1 MRFTLWILLLCCF
14 RNADAQKI
22 LEIDISHFNK
32 FKKVQLFNNS
42 YIEYKLKGE
51 HTYRIDKMV
60 AINDSMI
67 VFKNDS
73 TIFISQIK
81 SIKLRN
87 ASILAKLFGSFF
99 LIGGTGFILL
109 DTFNNITNGQAKII
123 DERAVVA
130 SASLIAASLII
141 KQFTIKRIRINKHHS
156 LRVLDINYQSLNK

>member
-1 MRFTLWILLLCCF
+1 MRFALLILLLGCF
-14 RNADAQKI
+14 RNSVAQKI

-42 YIEYKLKGE
+42 YLEYKLKGE
-51 HTYRIDKMV
+51 HIYRIDKMV

-87 ASILAKLFGSFF
+87 ASALAKLFGSFF
-99 LIGGTGFILL
+99 LVGGTVFVLL
-109 DTFNNITNGQAKII
+109 DTFNNIINRQPKII
-123 DERAVVA
+123 DERAVIA

-141 KQFTIKRIRINKHHS
+141 KQLTIKRIRINTHHS
-156 LRVLDINYQSLNK
+156 LRVLDIDYQNLKN

>member
-1 MRFTLWILLLCCF
+1 MRFTLWIMLLCCF

-51 HTYRIDKMV
+51 HTYRIDKIV

-87 ASILAKLFGSFF
+87 ASALAKLFGSFF
-99 LIGGTGFILL
+99 
-109 DTFNNITNGQAKII
+109 
-123 DERAVVA
+123 
-130 SASLIAASLII
+130 
-141 KQFTIKRIRINKHHS
+141 
-156 LRVLDINYQSLNK
+156 

>member
-1 MRFTLWILLLCCF
+1 MRFSLLILLLCCF
-14 RNADAQKI
+14 KNSVAQKI

-42 YIEYKLKGE
+42 YLEYKLKGE

-73 TIFISQIK
+73 TIFITQIK

-87 ASILAKLFGSFF
+87 ASVLAKLFGSFF

-123 DERAVVA
+123 DERAVIA

-141 KQFTIKRIRINKHHS
+141 KQFTIKRIRINKHHA
-156 LRVLDINYQSLNK
+156 LRVLDINYQTLNH

>member
-1 MRFTLWILLLCCF
+1 MRFALLIMLLCCF
-14 RNADAQKI
+14 RNTDAQKI

-42 YIEYKLKGE
+42 YLEYKLKGE

-60 AINDSMI
+60 SINDSMI

-87 ASILAKLFGSFF
+87 ASVLAKLFGSFF
-99 LIGGTGFILL
+99 LVGGTGFILL
-109 DTFNNITNGQAKII
+109 DTFNNIINRQAKII
-123 DERAVVA
+123 DERAVIA

-141 KQFTIKRIRINKHHS
+141 KQFTIKRIRINKHHA